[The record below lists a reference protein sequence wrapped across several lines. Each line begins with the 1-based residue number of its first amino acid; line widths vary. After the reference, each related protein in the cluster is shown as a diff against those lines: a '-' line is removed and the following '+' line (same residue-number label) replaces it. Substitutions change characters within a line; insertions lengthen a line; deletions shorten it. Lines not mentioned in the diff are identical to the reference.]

1 MEAWKLLG
9 ELAKQRD
16 SAGQRRLAVVVGSG
30 LNVQAGVRDSWL
42 ALLERI
48 ATEARIERAAKDR
61 LMQMLNQTGGSGM
74 TSIWE
79 AFLCELANADE
90 APHQVEQRL
99 QRDVAELLRETHE
112 RKAAELEFFQAF
124 VDLGFADI
132 LSLNFDRSLLIATGG
147 EDISGDGTLTRR
159 GRAGGSRVWYPHGDT
174 KLCRSIRLGV
184 RSYGVY
190 IKELDSA
197 YRGYRQMRRAAKGAA
212 TAPQRG
218 ASGAEHR
225 PAVASPRNWL
235 EAAMTQPLLFVGCGL
250 STDEWPLWWVLHQ
263 RARDQARRPQRH
275 RDPCFV
281 LCAGAMERISPH
293 LRSGPAG
300 LRLLH
305 APSHGESW
313 RQLSS
318 TLKGG

>member
-16 SAGQRRLAVVVGSG
+16 AAGQRRLAVVVGSG

-48 ATEARIERAAKDR
+48 AAEAQIERAAKER
-61 LMQMLNQTGGSGM
+61 LMQMLSQTGGSGM

-90 APHQVEQRL
+90 APHQVEHRL
-99 QRDVAELLRETHE
+99 QRDVAQLLRETHE

-147 EDISGDGTLTRR
+147 EDVSGDGTLSRC

-190 IKELDSA
+190 IKELESA
-197 YRGYRQMRRAAKGAA
+197 YRGYRQMRRDSKGRPSA
-212 TAPQRG
+212 TFSA
-218 ASGAEHR
+218 
-225 PAVASPRNWL
+225 RNWI
-235 EAAMTQPLLFVGCGL
+235 EAAMRQPLLFVGCGL
-250 STDEWPLWWVLHQ
+250 STDEWPLWWMLHQ
-263 RARDQARRPQRH
+263 RARDQARRPLRL

-281 LCAGAMERISPH
+281 LCAGSLDRISPH

-305 APSHGESW
+305 AASHRESW
-313 RQLSS
+313 QQLAA
-318 TLKGG
+318 TLTGG

>member
-9 ELAKQRD
+9 ELAKRRD
-16 SAGQRRLAVVVGSG
+16 SAGQRRIAVVVGSG
-30 LNVQAGVRDSWL
+30 LNVQAGVQDSWL

-48 ATEARIERAAKDR
+48 ANEARIERASKER
-61 LMQMLNQTGGSGM
+61 LVGMLKQTGASGM

-90 APHQVEQRL
+90 APHQVEHRL
-99 QRDVAELLRETHE
+99 QRDVAQLLRETHE
-112 RKAAELEFFQAF
+112 RKAADLEFFQRF
-124 VDLGFADI
+124 VDSSFADI

-147 EDISGDGTLTRR
+147 EDVAGDGTLTRR

-197 YRGYRQMRRAAKGAA
+197 YRGYRQMRRATKGRSSE
-212 TAPQRG
+212 PQ
-218 ASGAEHR
+218 A
-225 PAVASPRNWL
+225 RNWL
-235 EAAMTQPLLFVGCGL
+235 EAAMQQPLLFVGCGL
-250 STDEWPLWWVLHQ
+250 STDEWPLWWMLHQ
-263 RARDQARRPQRH
+263 RARDQARRPTRH

-281 LCAGAMERISPH
+281 LCAGPLERISSH

-305 APSHGESW
+305 AASHAESW
-313 RQLSS
+313 QRLAQAFE
-318 TLKGG
+318 T

>member
-1 MEAWKLLG
+1 MEAWKLFG

-16 SAGQRRLAVVVGSG
+16 AAGQRRVAVVVGSG

-48 ATEARIERAAKDR
+48 AKEARIERSAKER
-61 LMQMLNQTGGSGM
+61 LLLMLNQTGGSGM

-90 APHQVEQRL
+90 APHQVEHRL
-99 QRDVAELLRETHE
+99 QRDVAQLLRETHE
-112 RKAAELEFFQAF
+112 RRAAGLEFFQRF
-124 VDLGFADI
+124 VDLGFSDI

-147 EDISGDGTLTRR
+147 DDVVGDGTLERR

-190 IKELDSA
+190 IKELESA
-197 YRGYRQMRRAAKGAA
+197 YRGYRQMRRAA
-212 TAPQRG
+212 T
-218 ASGAEHR
+218 SR
-225 PAVASPRNWL
+225 PPGVAPRNWL
-235 EAAMTQPLLFVGCGL
+235 EAAMQQPLLFVGCGL
-250 STDEWPLWWVLHQ
+250 STDEWPLWWMLHQ
-263 RARDQARRPQRH
+263 RARDQARRPLRQ

-281 LCAGAMERISPH
+281 LCAGSLERLSPH

-300 LRLLH
+300 LRLLNAANH
-305 APSHGESW
+305 SESW
-313 RQLSS
+313 ERLTT
-318 TLKGG
+318 TLTG